1 MNNIR
6 KYTQILWYWF
16 KQNKRKWLTFIAV
29 FTFFFLILFP
39 YQEAVSYLINQLN
52 NSTKNSIQFKYESFY
67 INPLGPSIVFNKPEI
82 ITNALQN
89 NFQADQLQLRP
100 SYKSLLQFKLGGI
113 LSLKWP
119 KSLMQITFSKKRIKN
134 KSSHWLIHVKSP
146 YFSPSDLR
154 FLSPIFNKIKGTIDI
169 DTKVLFDPNFAI
181 QPEGHWSINSDSFQI
196 QALSYTFPGTFGS
209 ITLPFLEWA
218 QINLQGKIKKGDIII
233 SDFSLG
239 DQKDPFQLKTRGII
253 SIDFLKQ
260 GMSKKI
266 KSRLKSYHI
275 GLDIS
280 VSKELEPSLST
291 LLILLKSIESQTPQG
306 WRYLGE
312 IRGNMVTYDAFRT
325 KTLPTLQKIQN
336 PEMIKEKNL

>member
-1 MNNIR
+1 MVHIR
-6 KYTQILWYWF
+6 KYIQILWNGI
-16 KQNKRKWLTFIAV
+16 KENKKKWLTFIAV
-29 FTFFFLILFP
+29 FIFFFLILFP
-39 YQEAVSYLINQLN
+39 YQEAVSYFINKLN
-52 NSTKNSIQFKYESFY
+52 SNTKNTIQLKYESFY

-82 ITNALQN
+82 ITKALQN
-89 NFQADQLQLRP
+89 NFQVDQLKLRP

-119 KSLMQITFSKKRIKN
+119 NSLMQITLSRKKTKN
-134 KSSHWLIHVKSP
+134 KSYHWLIHVKSP

-154 FLSPIFNKIKGTIDI
+154 FLSPIFNNIKGTIDI
-169 DTKVLFDPNFAI
+169 DTKILLDPDFAM
-181 QPEGHWSINSDSFQI
+181 QPEGHWSINSGSFQVR
-196 QALSYTFPGTFGS
+196 ALSYTFPGAFGH
-209 ITLPFLEWA
+209 ITLPTLKWA

-239 DQKDPFQLKTRGII
+239 NQKDPFQLKTRGII

-266 KSRLKSYHI
+266 RSRLKSYHM

-280 VSKELEPSLST
+280 VSKELAPSLST
-291 LLILLKSIESQTPQG
+291 LFILLKSIESETSQG

-312 IRGNMVTYDAFRT
+312 IKGNMMTYDAFRT
-325 KTLPTLQKIQN
+325 KTLPTLQKIKN
-336 PEMIKEKNL
+336 PETVKEKNL